1 MDSRMRARVLPSL
14 TDGPER
20 LMRRVSGVGA
30 VCLCLCL
37 LFPAAALAG
46 KARDYLN
53 APKDTWVT
61 FYNAGYSTSVT
72 PVEGGEDFGVPEIG
86 SDVFSQ
92 SVIITRVMDFWGHT
106 GGISVIAPYLDLS
119 LDAGGYDAQQ
129 DGVGDLSL
137 AWEVNLF
144 GAPALSKEEFK
155 SWTPETFASIHLV
168 LTAPTGPYDA
178 SDVLNTGSNRWIFT
192 PTINYS
198 YTPDEG
204 RTWLEAYAT
213 AKFFSENEATNT
225 RQDPLFLFEGHASRN
240 LTDQIWL
247 SADGYYN
254 VGGES
259 YVDGVD
265 QDDAANTLRLG
276 VGSGTRLWTGA
287 QLMLNYDQVV
297 ARPATQPEGRNF
309 RLSLAQVW

>member
-1 MDSRMRARVLPSL
+1 MRRFYVVLLGWLPLFLLLPS
-14 TDGPER
+14 G
-20 LMRRVSGVGA
+20 
-30 VCLCLCL
+30 
-37 LFPAAALAG
+37 ALAG

-61 FYNAGYSTSVT
+61 FYNAGYSTFVT

-86 SDVFSQ
+86 SDVISQ

-106 GGISVIAPYLDLS
+106 GGVSVIAPYLDLS

-129 DGVGDLSL
+129 NGLGDLSF

-144 GAPALSKEEFK
+144 GAPALSKEQFK
-155 SWTPETFASIHLV
+155 TWTPETFASIHLV
-168 LTAPTGPYDA
+168 VTAPTGAYDVNE
-178 SDVLNTGSNRWIFT
+178 VLNTGSNRWIFT
-192 PTINYS
+192 PTLNYS
-198 YTPDEG
+198 FTPDAG
-204 RTWLEAYAT
+204 RTWLEAYGT
-213 AKFFSENEATNT
+213 MKIFSENTATRT
-225 RQDPLFLFEGHASRN
+225 EQSPLFLFEGHASRN
-240 LTDQIWL
+240 ATDTLWL
-247 SADGYYN
+247 SADAYYN

-259 YVDGVD
+259 YVAGTS

-276 VGSGTRLWTGA
+276 AGTGTRLWQGA

-297 ARPATQPEGRNF
+297 ARPAGQPEGKNF

>member
-1 MDSRMRARVLPSL
+1 MQRVLRLAAACLMLSL
-14 TDGPER
+14 P
-20 LMRRVSGVGA
+20 LSGVA
-30 VCLCLCL
+30 M
-37 LFPAAALAG
+37 AG

-86 SDVFSQ
+86 TNVWSQ

-106 GGISVIAPYLDLS
+106 GGVSVIAPYLDLS
-119 LDAGGYDAQQ
+119 LDAGGYDTQQ
-129 DGVGDLSL
+129 NGLADFSF

-144 GAPALSKEEFK
+144 GAPALSKEEFA
-155 SWTPETFASIHLV
+155 SWTPETFASLHLV

-178 SDVLNTGSNRWIFT
+178 NDVLNTGSNRWIFT
-192 PTINYS
+192 PTVNYS

-204 RTWLEAYAT
+204 LTWLEVYAT
-213 AKFFSENEATNT
+213 AKVFSENHATNT
-225 RQDPLFLFEGHASRN
+225 RQDPLFLFEAHGSHNVTDN
-240 LTDQIWL
+240 LWL
-247 SADGYYN
+247 SADAYYN

-259 YVDGVD
+259 YVDGVN

-276 VGSGTRLWTGA
+276 VGSGLRLWSGA

-297 ARPATQPEGRNF
+297 AKPTSQPEGRNV